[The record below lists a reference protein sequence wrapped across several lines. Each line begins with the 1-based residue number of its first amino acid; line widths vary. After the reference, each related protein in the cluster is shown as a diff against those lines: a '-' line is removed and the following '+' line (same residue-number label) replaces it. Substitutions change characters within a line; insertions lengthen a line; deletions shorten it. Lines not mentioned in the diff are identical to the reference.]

1 MKAGRV
7 PPSLLM
13 AENAPRISPRDED
26 DLWFW
31 CIISQI
37 TIKKKRTAT
46 NPGEVW
52 DNFILINAK
61 DAPAAYEKA
70 MKIGEQLNGDCRG
83 TLRLYGHPAE
93 TLFLGVKE
101 LGLVH
106 EDIEDGAELAFWSKR
121 QTLHKARQAIL
132 GPESLAT
139 LEEIVN
145 LKKRTIRSRKEDAH

>member
-1 MKAGRV
+1 MDK
-7 PPSLLM
+7 
-13 AENAPRISPRDED
+13 NQPRISPRDED

-46 NPGEVW
+46 SPGEVW

-83 TLRLYGHPAE
+83 TLRIDGHPGE
-93 TLFLGVKE
+93 SLFLGVKE

-121 QTLHKARQAIL
+121 QTLRKARQAIC
-132 GPESLAT
+132 GPESLVK
-139 LEEIVN
+139 LEDIVN
-145 LKKRTIRSRKEDAH
+145 LEKRTINARK